1 MTPSQDF
8 SGSPVQVLTKAAAV
22 MDCFTIDSPVLNIG
36 EVKRRSGL
44 PPTTTA
50 RLLQSLVAENL
61 LEREGDNYRAG
72 LRVLAWSAS
81 AAAGSDLI
89 SLGAPLLDQLRDET
103 GETASLQVRNG
114 AQRITVATAESQRSI
129 VCRTRVGGL
138 MVMHAGASGK
148 TFMAFDPAAFEA
160 AVRAGLTRFTPST
173 VTDRALLEKQL
184 VDIRLAG
191 VAVARDEREQG
202 LSSVAS
208 PIFGRGGRLVGTMA
222 VSVPSFRLDEQ
233 CLPRMVDA
241 TRRTAA
247 TLSARLGHVPSVAGT
262 AGENRAGPRSDRK

>member
-1 MTPSQDF
+1 MTRPQDF
-8 SGSPVQVLTKAAAV
+8 SGSPVQVLAKAAAV
-22 MDCFTIDSPVLNIG
+22 MDCFTIDTPVLHIG

-61 LEREGDNYRAG
+61 LEREGENYRAG

-89 SLGAPLLDQLRDET
+89 SLGAPLLDELRDET

-114 AQRITVATAESQRSI
+114 AQRITIATAESLRSI

-138 MVMHAGASGK
+138 MVMHAGASGRI
-148 TFMAFDPAAFEA
+148 FMAFDPAAFEA

-173 VTDRALLEKQL
+173 VTDRSLLKKQL
-184 VDIRLAG
+184 DDIRRAG

-202 LSSVAS
+202 LSSVSS
-208 PIFGRGGRLVGTMA
+208 PIFGREGRLVGTMS
-222 VSVPSFRLDEQ
+222 VSVPSFRLDEHSEQ
-233 CLPRMVDA
+233 RMVEA

-247 TLSARLGHVPSVAGT
+247 VLSGRLGHVPSVDGT
-262 AGENRAGPRSDRK
+262 IGETRARPR

>member
-1 MTPSQDF
+1 MRSQDY
-8 SGSPVQVLTKAAAV
+8 SASPVQVLAKAATV
-22 MDCFTIDSPVLNIG
+22 MDCFTIDDPTLHIG

-50 RLLQSLVAENL
+50 RLLLSLVAENL
-61 LEREGDNYRAG
+61 LEREGDIYRAG

-89 SLGAPLLDQLRDET
+89 SLGSPLLKELRDET
-103 GETASLQVRNG
+103 EETASLQVRNG
-114 AQRITVATAESQRSI
+114 AQRITVATVESLRSI

-148 TFMAFDPAAFEA
+148 AFMAFDPAAHDA
-160 AVRAGLTRFTPST
+160 ALRAGLTRFTPST
-173 VTDRALLEKQL
+173 ITDEPTLAEHLDGVR
-184 VDIRLAG
+184 RAG

-202 LSSVAS
+202 LSSVAC
-208 PIFGRGGRLVGTMA
+208 PVFGSTGRVVGTMA
-222 VSVPSFRLDEQ
+222 LSVPSFRLDEQ
-233 CLPRMVDA
+233 TESRLVEA

-247 TLSARLGHVPSVAGT
+247 VLSGRLGHIAAADPALAGT
-262 AGENRAGPRSDRK
+262 PTTTTS